1 MASTARKQQPIE
13 EEPLKGPAANDNV
26 EIKVNKVTGSKGADV
41 ASFKGNKIELDF
53 EATPAGNDN
62 VELNEKPSRTKTP
75 STVTEPDEK
84 FEPKKPDEL
93 DNDQLS
99 PETSNNLEN
108 SKTPPKLEN
117 GQDENQQNNFQPEQD
132 LSQTEKPNLQPPNI
146 DAEKPKNT
154 NQQTPPIKED
164 VPEQDNQKQQEQ
176 ELKQPNLT
184 PTTPNSPTENQSLDD
199 KNNVV
204 PPVTDGQPPVPNS
217 VPPAPTE
224 NQPATEQP
232 ATPQNTTTPPTV
244 NNEALQQT
252 GPHVSS
258 NHTPNTIP
266 PEDQKGVA
274 NTMNQPR
281 GVNDLGAAGLGS
293 QMGQG
298 VANKIKN
305 VATDAKGTVKN
316 KVASIAN
323 NLQSDRSRQKK
334 LKKERKKLGTE
345 LASLE
350 KTVDGMKTN
359 SAMLL
364 LKTFAP
370 SIYARLTSLTFG
382 KANAKDSVKI
392 KILQTNLVTLKSI
405 KELLHAMVAIL
416 DYSESL
422 FNISK
427 IGLATTEIVIGFFII
442 AISPILAIPFF
453 IFKFCTSTG
462 RLSKAV
468 TLILKET
475 IDPMIEKIQKQ
486 IEPLKKKIVLR
497 KKIENIN
504 DLLAGT
510 KNDRKQD
517 RVQKDQQETNQSTP
531 EASETKKP
539 TTTNEPATTNKPTTT
554 NEQPKK

>member
-184 PTTPNSPTENQSLDD
+184 PTTPNS
-199 KNNVV
+199 
-204 PPVTDGQPPVPNS
+204 
-217 VPPAPTE
+217 PTE

-497 KKIENIN
+497 KEIQNIN
-504 DLLAGT
+504 VLLAGT